1 MCRQNASEDRHL
13 LPEKGLDMLAS
24 ETKIFLNIPNETK
37 QRILH
42 PATVKE
48 ANKRGYTAELEES
61 DVALKAGQD
70 LFIYFELKRRF
81 VKQPARIDAVMQ
93 TAPLLVVGFQITGEA
108 MSAESREWF
117 RVSTVMAKL
126 TASVGSESECRL
138 LDVSTAGFA
147 VEATARY
154 EIGQVVPVT
163 LRYQGSQFSGEA
175 RIQSVREM
183 GKGRFR
189 YGLHALEDKTSGGDL
204 RKGQQHIS
212 AAIEREQLRRLSR
225 SG

>member
-1 MCRQNASEDRHL
+1 
-13 LPEKGLDMLAS
+13 MLAS
-24 ETKIFLNIPNETK
+24 ETKIFLNLPNQSK

-48 ANKRGYTAELEES
+48 TKKRGYTAELEEP
-61 DVALKAGQD
+61 DVAIQAGQD
-70 LFIYFELKRRF
+70 LFVYYELKRKF

-93 TAPLLVVGFQITGEA
+93 TDPVLVVGFQITGEP

-117 RVSTVMAKL
+117 RVSTVMANL
-126 TASVGSESECRL
+126 TASVGAESECRL

-147 VEATARY
+147 VEATKRY
-154 EIGQVVPVT
+154 EVGQIVPVT
-163 LRYQGSQFSGEA
+163 LRYEGSQFSGQA
-175 RIQSVREM
+175 RIQSMRQM
-183 GKGRFR
+183 NKGRFR
-189 YGLHALEDKTSGGDL
+189 YGLHAIEDKASGGDL